1 MGFLSKLF
9 GKVSSEH
16 AWRRTLSA
24 EEQEEITE
32 MTRTPAKEG
41 KLGDEE
47 MDDLMYALKRLKKL
61 EKAYSRR
68 YMRAVLSMDEAQ
80 ALKVRIIE
88 PIRKEI
94 LAAEISMARVSG
106 MLRDSIVYM
115 NTQVM
120 MNLNHMP
127 IDKAQKIARDA
138 AMQQIADDAK
148 KLDLVRR
155 RAFERKAA

>member
-9 GKVSSEH
+9 GGLSSEH
-16 AWRRTLSA
+16 AWRRTLST

-47 MDDLMYALKRLKKL
+47 MDDLMDALKSLKKL
-61 EKAYSRR
+61 EKIYSKR

-80 ALKVRIIE
+80 ALKVKIID
-88 PIRKEI
+88 PIRREI

-127 IDKAQKIARDA
+127 MDKAQKIARDD
-138 AMQQIADDAK
+138 AMRQIADDAK
-148 KLDLVRR
+148 KLDLVKR